1 MIAPDFGYVD
11 NPANGLGIIRARTLI
26 GNLRLWDIP
35 KSEQAIDMVVNEVGR
50 SPIPGICMLFEEGIG
65 KGVYIGQTENIKNR
79 LYSHIKNPEEKI
91 RNWNRAIIIND
102 GRNAEQSDMNDENIR
117 LTLENYLVNLFK
129 VNIYKVVTSSIR
141 TPGLSSTQNIITM
154 SFKDEIIILLT
165 RKSKISKVLTEK
177 GDDEI
182 YNDEVRKIVERK
194 GYSIKNWGKIEA
206 IINGKPAFIRPGSSK
221 KTGWQIT
228 FRGAKSNSF
237 KTLLEKENGFLLVP
251 RGPILLIPLSD
262 IKHFVLKVDRNAF
275 LRDTI
280 DIFIKFHEDR
290 IILIYKSNEFNITKH
305 SILPFPHKI

>member
-1 MIAPDFGYVD
+1 MITPDFGYVD

-50 SPIPGICMLFEEGIG
+50 SPIPGIYMLFEEGIG
-65 KGVYIGQTENIKNR
+65 KGVYIGQTENIK
-79 LYSHIKNPEEKI
+79 
-91 RNWNRAIIIND
+91 NWNRAIIIND

-129 VNIYKVVTSSIR
+129 VNRYKVVTSSIR

-182 YNDEVRKIVERK
+182 YNDEVRKIIERK

-206 IINGKPAFIRPGSSK
+206 IINGKTAFIRPGSSK
-221 KTGWQIT
+221 KIGWQIT
-228 FRGAKSNSF
+228 FRGAKPNSF

-262 IKHFVLKVDRNAF
+262 IKRFVLKVDKNAF
-275 LRDTI
+275 LRDTM

-290 IILIYKSNEFNITKH
+290 IMLIYKSNEFNITKH